1 MIVFVK
7 TTGTNKEIRLNTR
20 NKMFFAA
27 LLATVASV
35 SQAQTFC
42 IFDPSGTSGDSFSMM
57 RDYSLSA
64 KQWGAE
70 LTLKAYTD
78 EELVAK
84 DFKSGKCD
92 ATAITAIRAR
102 QFNNFVASIDSVG
115 GIINKSQ
122 TKTIITLMANPKLA
136 PDMVDNGVEV
146 AGVSSLGGGY
156 LIVNDRNINSLQ
168 KIIGKR
174 LAIFDNDK
182 AGKTIIEKVGAIPV
196 TVTLSTIGPLFNS
209 GKIDIIYLPAMA
221 FKPLDINK
229 GIGTKGAVIRFPLVA
244 VTYDVLIHPDKFPEG
259 YGQKSRTWFAQTLD
273 RQMAN
278 VNKIE
283 KGIDERY
290 WEDIPP
296 VPAQGYFQ
304 ILREARISLVKQGIY
319 DKKMMGIL
327 KKIRCRN
334 EPNNPECSK
343 TDE

>member
-1 MIVFVK
+1 MPRF
-7 TTGTNKEIRLNTR
+7 
-20 NKMFFAA
+20 
-27 LLATVASV
+27 
-35 SQAQTFC
+35 FC

-122 TKTIITLMANPKLA
+122 TKTIISLMANPKLA
-136 PDMVDNGVEV
+136 PDMLDNGIEV
-146 AGVSSLGGGY
+146 AGVLALGTGY
-156 LIVNDRNINSLQ
+156 LMTNDRNINTIQELV
-168 KIIGKR
+168 GKR
-174 LAIFDNDK
+174 LAIFENDK

-196 TVTLSTIGPLFNS
+196 SVTLATIGPKFTS
-209 GKIDIIYLPAMA
+209 GQVDIIYLPAMA
-221 FKPLDINK
+221 FKPFDIAK
-229 GIGTKGAVIRFPLVA
+229 GLGTKGAVVRFPIVT
-244 VTYDVLIHPDKFPEG
+244 VTYDVIIHPDKFPEG
-259 YGQKSRTWFAQTLD
+259 YGQKSRTWFAANLD

-278 VNKIE
+278 VDKIE
-283 KGIDERY
+283 RSIDSRFWME
-290 WEDIPP
+290 IPAP
-296 VPAQGYFQ
+296 SALAYFQ
-304 ILREARISLVKQGIY
+304 VLRESRISLAKAGIY